1 MAGRFSAV
9 VAAVIVSGLV
19 VLACEASLYTVGN
32 AAGWD
37 ISADLPSWAAG
48 KLFYTGD
55 VLLFTYS
62 QYHSVNIVD
71 KNGFD
76 SCNASNAF
84 QRSTGGN
91 TSVALATAGEKYFIC
106 GVLSHCLGGM
116 KLRLHVSKKV
126 TAAAAPSLAP
136 ELSPVVPSSLPT
148 PASINNG
155 ADFPQDNGSSKSL
168 RICNLLPELLALL
181 VCVYILRMD

>member
-1 MAGRFSAV
+1 MAGRYSAAVAV
-9 VAAVIVSGLV
+9 VIVFGLV
-19 VLACEASLYTVGN
+19 VLAGEASLYTVGN

-71 KNGFD
+71 KNGYD
-76 SCNASNAF
+76 TCNASNAF

-116 KLRLHVSKKV
+116 KLHLHVSKKV
-126 TAAAAPSLAP
+126 TAAAAPSPAP

-148 PASINNG
+148 PASVNNG

-168 RICNLLPELLALL
+168 RICNLLTSLALL
-181 VCVYILRMD
+181 VCVIF